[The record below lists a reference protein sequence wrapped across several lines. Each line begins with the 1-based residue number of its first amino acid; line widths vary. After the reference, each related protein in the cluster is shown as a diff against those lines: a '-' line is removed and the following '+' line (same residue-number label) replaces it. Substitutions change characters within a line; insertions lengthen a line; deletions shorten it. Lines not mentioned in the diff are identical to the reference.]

1 MALFGRKSDPATL
14 TETLGD
20 ELDTL
25 RSSFSRIAS
34 VLGAAASDAGARGR
48 SYWADTE
55 DDLEERARDGSRQAS
70 RAARRAVRD
79 GSKQA
84 MATYEE
90 INAAVGKYPMA
101 AIGVAALVGFTLG
114 LAAQARR

>member
-20 ELDTL
+20 EIETL
-25 RSSFSRIAS
+25 RSSFGRIAS
-34 VLGAAASDAGARGR
+34 ALAGAATDASDRGR
-48 SYWADTE
+48 SYLSETE
-55 DDLEERARDGSRQAS
+55 ADLEERAREGGRQAS
-70 RAARRAVRD
+70 RAARRAMRD

-84 MATYEE
+84 MATYED